1 MNHFKALN
9 KKIFLVCR
17 LKSLFLQVWLS
28 TAETQRQSGTSTPTQ
43 LESRCSKL
51 FLTCRTKEAT
61 LWQVIERWPN
71 QWPLMELPPTRFYY
85 FKKEQVL
92 WKNMLNVDLVILLP
106 VALFSFSNDCIHYCG
121 GEALV
126 PRRSNWVFVSDAQE
140 WLLTTSSR
148 TTSEPTLGCV
158 QKPAKSESW

>member
-9 KKIFLVCR
+9 KKIFLVYR

-28 TAETQRQSGTSTPTQ
+28 TAETQRQSGTSTPTR
-43 LESRCSKL
+43 LKSRCSKL
-51 FLTCRTKEAT
+51 FLTYRTKEAT
-61 LWQVIERWPN
+61 LWQVIEGWPN
-71 QWPLMELPPTRFYY
+71 QFE
-85 FKKEQVL
+85 
-92 WKNMLNVDLVILLP
+92 ILLFQKRDSSMQEYVECWP
-106 VALFSFSNDCIHYCG
+106 GYSAPSFPLAMTVLIIRG

-158 QKPAKSESW
+158 QRPAKSESW